1 MDISL
6 IVSDLDGTLLGNDH
20 ATVPQRNVEA
30 LQRASQQGA
39 VVAIATG
46 RVWGLFTDI
55 AKQVGCVRYAICS
68 SGASILDVETGEW
81 LHRQGLPWEQ
91 VTALFAI
98 CRKYHLPFEVYC
110 DGENYAETDT
120 VDLVLSVEITSE
132 FMDNFRKHTT
142 VVDNLDTALEG
153 KTVEKI
159 HVFHVPTPCHE
170 AVLTE
175 VNAISDFSMACG
187 YGQNLELTPKGVTK
201 RSALEFLSQRL
212 GITQAQAMAFG
223 DSGNDLE
230 MLEWAEHSYAM
241 ANATDMVKKVA
252 RHQTITNE
260 AGGVGAVVEEFF

>member
-1 MDISL
+1 MDIRL
-6 IVSDLDGTLLGNDH
+6 IVSDLDGTLLGDDH

-30 LQRASQQGA
+30 LRRASQQGA

-91 VTALFAI
+91 VTALFAV
-98 CRKYHLPFEVYC
+98 CRKYRLPFEVYC

-120 VDLVLSVEITSE
+120 VDLVLGVKITAE
-132 FMDNFRKHTT
+132 FMDNFRRHTT
-142 VVDNLDTALEG
+142 AVDSLDVALVG

-159 HVFHVPTPCHE
+159 HIFHVPPECHE
-170 AVLTE
+170 AVVAE
-175 VNAISDFSMACG
+175 VNAISDFAMACG
-187 YGQNLELTPKGVTK
+187 YGKNLELTPNGVTK
-201 RSALEFLSQRL
+201 RSALEMLSQRL
-212 GITQAQAMAFG
+212 DITPQQAMAFG

-230 MLEWAEHSYAM
+230 MLAWAEHSYAM
-241 ANATDMVKKVA
+241 ENATDEVKKVA
-252 RHQTITNE
+252 RHQTISNE